1 MGKIRHYAKKIK
13 EGKLR
18 EVAREL
24 MWIYG
29 YGKKHIFAIAIYTA
43 LGMSGSLAFLWNSL
57 VSRDL
62 VDMITGHR
70 TGDLL
75 KTFLVMI
82 GIQFMNTSISQTSSF
97 IATKLSLK
105 VESEIKIDL
114 YKKIIESDWETLSSF
129 HSGDISTRWGS
140 GASTIASGL
149 LSTVPNFLIG
159 VARFGIA
166 FWAVAKNDW
175 TFVFFALGSIP
186 ISLLMSKVSIALLQ
200 KSNLRM
206 LEINSKMSSYSY
218 EAFSNIQ
225 TIKAFDLIG
234 NYTKKFKVLQ
244 KEYVKARMHYQKISI
259 VNALIMTIVSML
271 VSYSTYGWGI
281 YKVWVGAIS
290 YGSMTMFLSLSNS
303 LSSSTQALI
312 GIVPSTLSI
321 VNASKRIREIT
332 DLPKEDYSQYDE
344 VTEFFDRHKYDG
356 VGLCIRDA
364 SFTYMNGTEVFRN
377 VNIDAHPHEAIA
389 LVGPSGE
396 GKTTMLRLILAI
408 VNAKEGRGYICYGNN
423 TPESGAEMMDLT
435 ASTRQL
441 FSYVPQGNSMMSG
454 TIASNM
460 RIVKEDA
467 TDEEII
473 EALKLA
479 CAWNFVEKL
488 PDGINSE
495 IGEKGAGFSEGQAQR
510 LSIARSLLRKS
521 PILLL
526 DEATSA
532 LDPATERQVLENIMR
547 DDYPRTT
554 IVTTHRPSVL
564 SSCVRVYRIH
574 DGVCDIL
581 KESDIENFK
590 KGLL

>member
-1 MGKIRHYAKKIK
+1 MGKIHHYAERIK
-13 EGKLR
+13 EGR
-18 EVAREL
+18 IQEIFSEL
-24 MWIYG
+24 KWVYG
-29 YGKKHIFAIAIYTA
+29 YGRKHVFAILMYTL
-43 LGMSGSLAFLWNSL
+43 LGMTGSLAFLWNSL

-70 TGDLL
+70 AGDLL
-75 KTFLVMI
+75 KTFLLMI
-82 GIQFMNTSISQTSSF
+82 GIQLFNTLLTQVSSLVS
-97 IATKLSLK
+97 TKLSLK
-105 VESEIKIDL
+105 VESEIKTDL
-114 YKKIIESDWETLSSF
+114 YERIIKSDWETLSTF
-129 HSGDISTRWGS
+129 RAGDISSRWS
-140 GASTIASGL
+140 GGAAIISAGL
-149 LSTVPNFLIG
+149 LNTVPNFLIG
-159 VARFGIA
+159 IVRFGMA

-175 TFVFFALGSIP
+175 TFVLFALGSIP
-186 ISLLMSKVSIALLQ
+186 ITILMSRFSMRMLQ
-200 KSNLRM
+200 KGNLRTM
-206 LEINSKMSSYSY
+206 EISAEMSSYSY

-225 TIKAFDLIG
+225 NIKAFDLIG
-234 NYTKKFKVLQ
+234 GYVKKFKALQ
-244 KEYVKARMHYQKISI
+244 EEFVKARMSYQKVTIL
-259 VNALIMTIVSML
+259 NAIIMTL
-271 VSYSTYGWGI
+271 VSLLVTYSTYGWGI
-281 YKVWVGAIS
+281 YKVWIGAIT
-290 YGSMTMFLSLSNS
+290 YGSMTMFLALSGT
-303 LSSSTQALI
+303 LSSTTQTLI
-312 GIVPSTLSI
+312 NVIPTTLSL

-344 VTEFFDRHKYDG
+344 VAEYFGRHKSEG

-364 SFTYMNGTEVFRN
+364 SFTYMNGTEVFKD
-377 VNIDAHPHEAIA
+377 VSIDAHPHEAIA
-389 LVGPSGE
+389 IIGPSGE
-396 GKTTMLRLILAI
+396 GKTTMLRLILSI
-408 VNAKEGRGYICYGNN
+408 INAKEGRGYICYGNN
-423 TPESGAEMMDLT
+423 TPEDGAEMMDLT

-479 CAWNFVEKL
+479 CAWKFVEKL
-488 PDGINSE
+488 PEGINSE

-532 LDPATERQVLENIMR
+532 LDPATERQVLQNILA

-554 IVTTHRPSVL
+554 IVTTHRPTVL

-574 DGVCDIL
+574 DGSCKIL
-581 KESDIENFK
+581 NAEEIEEFG

>member
-1 MGKIRHYAKKIK
+1 MGKIHHYAERIK
-13 EGKLR
+13 EGR
-18 EVAREL
+18 IQEIFSEL
-24 MWIYG
+24 KWVYG
-29 YGKKHIFAIAIYTA
+29 YGRKHVFAILMYTL
-43 LGMSGSLAFLWNSL
+43 LGMTGSLAFLWNSL

-70 TGDLL
+70 AGDLL
-75 KTFLVMI
+75 KTFLLMI
-82 GIQFMNTSISQTSSF
+82 GIQLFNTLLTQVSSLVS
-97 IATKLSLK
+97 TKLSLK
-105 VESEIKIDL
+105 VESEIKTDL
-114 YKKIIESDWETLSSF
+114 YERIIKSDWETLSTF
-129 HSGDISTRWGS
+129 RAGDISSRWS
-140 GASTIASGL
+140 GGAAIISAGL
-149 LSTVPNFLIG
+149 LNTVPNFLIG
-159 VARFGIA
+159 IVRFGMA

-175 TFVFFALGSIP
+175 TFVLFALGSIP
-186 ISLLMSKVSIALLQ
+186 ITILMSRFSMRMLQ
-200 KSNLRM
+200 KGNLRTM
-206 LEINSKMSSYSY
+206 EISAEMSSYSY

-225 TIKAFDLIG
+225 NIKAFDLIG
-234 NYTKKFKVLQ
+234 GYVKKFKALQ
-244 KEYVKARMHYQKISI
+244 KEFVKARMSYQKVTIL
-259 VNALIMTIVSML
+259 NAIIMTL
-271 VSYSTYGWGI
+271 VSLLVTYSTYGWGI
-281 YKVWVGAIS
+281 YKVWIGAIT
-290 YGSMTMFLSLSNS
+290 YGSMTMFLALSGT
-303 LSSSTQALI
+303 LSSSTQTLI
-312 GIVPSTLSI
+312 NVIPTTLSL

-332 DLPKEDYSQYDE
+332 DLPKEDYSHYDE
-344 VTEFFDRHKYDG
+344 VAEYFERHKSEG

-364 SFTYMNGTEVFRN
+364 SFTYMNGTEVFKD
-377 VNIDAHPHEAIA
+377 VSIDAHPHEAIA
-389 LVGPSGE
+389 IIGPSGE
-396 GKTTMLRLILAI
+396 GKTTMLRLILSI
-408 VNAKEGRGYICYGNN
+408 INAKEGHGYICYGNN
-423 TPESGAEMMDLT
+423 APEDGAEMMDLT

-479 CAWNFVEKL
+479 WAWKFVEKL
-488 PDGINSE
+488 PEGINSE

-532 LDPATERQVLENIMR
+532 LDPATERQVLQNILA

-554 IVTTHRPSVL
+554 IVTTHRPTVL

-574 DGVCDIL
+574 DGSCDIL
-581 KESDIENFK
+581 SADEIDEFG

>member
-1 MGKIRHYAKKIK
+1 MGKISHYAERIK
-13 EGKLR
+13 EGRIK
-18 EVAREL
+18 EIIKEL
-24 MWIYG
+24 KWVYG
-29 YGKKHIFAIAIYTA
+29 YGKKHVFAIALYTA

-62 VDMITGHR
+62 VDMITGHK
-70 TGDLL
+70 TGDLI
-75 KTFLVMI
+75 KTFFLMI
-82 GIQFMNTSISQTSSF
+82 GIQLFNTALTQVSGYISV
-97 IATKLSLK
+97 KLSQK
-105 VESEIKIDL
+105 VESEIKADL
-114 YKKIIESDWETLSSF
+114 YDKIIKCDWETLSSF
-129 HSGDISTRWGS
+129 HSGEITARWGGGS
-140 GASTIASGL
+140 ATIASGL
-149 LSTVPNFLIG
+149 LSTVPNTLIG
-159 VARFGIA
+159 LVRFGIA

-186 ISLLMSKVSIALLQ
+186 ISIYMSKFSIGILQ
-200 KSNLRM
+200 KTNLRM
-206 LEINSKMSSYSY
+206 MEISADMSSYSY

-234 NYTKKFKVLQ
+234 NYTKKFKTLQ
-244 KEYVKARMHYQKISI
+244 AEYVNARLKHQRISI
-259 VNALIMTIVSML
+259 VNAMIMTLVSML

-281 YKVWVGAIS
+281 YKVWTGAIT
-290 YGSMTMFLSLSNS
+290 YGSMTMFLSLSGS
-303 LSSSTQALI
+303 LTGSTQSLI
-312 GIVPSTLSI
+312 SVIPSTLSI
-321 VNASKRIREIT
+321 VNAATRIREIT

-344 VTEFFDRHKYDG
+344 VAEFFDRHKYDG
-356 VGLCIRDA
+356 VGLCIRNA
-364 SFTYMNGTEVFRN
+364 SFTYMNGTEVFKD
-377 VNIDAHPHEAIA
+377 VSLDAHPHEAIA
-389 LVGPSGE
+389 IIGPSGE

-408 VNAKEGRGYICYGNN
+408 INAKSGHAYICYGDN
-423 TPESGAEMMDLT
+423 TPESGAEMMNLT

-460 RIVKEDA
+460 RVVKEDA

-479 CAWNFVEKL
+479 CAWKFVERL
-488 PDGINSE
+488 PEGINSE

-532 LDPATERQVLENIMR
+532 LDPATEKQVLQNILA

-554 IVTTHRPSVL
+554 IVTTHRPTVL

-574 DGVCDIL
+574 DGSCNIL
-581 KESDIENFK
+581 TPEEIEEFG
-590 KGLL
+590 KGNL

>member
-1 MGKIRHYAKKIK
+1 LGKIHHYAQRIK
-13 EGKLR
+13 EGRLK
-18 EVAREL
+18 EITTEL
-24 MWIYG
+24 KWVYG
-29 YGKKHIFAIAIYTA
+29 YGRKHVFSIAVYTA
-43 LGMSGSLAFLWNSL
+43 LGMTSSLAFLWNSF

-70 TGDLL
+70 AGDLI
-75 KTFLVMI
+75 KTFAMMI
-82 GIQFMNTSISQTSSF
+82 GIQLLNTMITQITSYISV
-97 IATKLSLK
+97 KLSSR
-105 VESEIKIDL
+105 VESEIKTDL
-114 YKKIIESDWETLSSF
+114 YGKILTSDWETLAAF
-129 HSGDISTRWGS
+129 HSGDISSRWGS
-140 GASTIASGL
+140 GSATVASGL
-149 LSTVPNFLIG
+149 LSTVPSAVIG
-159 VARFGIA
+159 LVRFGLA

-186 ISLLMSKVSIALLQ
+186 VTIYMSKFTLGLLQ
-200 KSNLRM
+200 KSNLRAM
-206 LEINSKMSSYSY
+206 EISSDMSSCSY

-234 NYTKKFKVLQ
+234 NYVEKFKALQ
-244 KEYVKARMHYQKISI
+244 KEYVSTRLKNQRISI
-259 VNALIMTIVSML
+259 INAFIMVFVSML

-281 YKVWVGAIS
+281 YKVWTGAIS
-290 YGSMTMFLSLSNS
+290 YGTMTMFLGLSGSLSGTTQS
-303 LSSSTQALI
+303 LI
-312 GIVPSTLSI
+312 NVVPSTLNI

-344 VTEFFDRHKYDG
+344 VKEYFDRHRADG
-356 VGLCIRDA
+356 MGLCIRNA
-364 SFTYMNGTEVFRN
+364 SFTYMNGTEVFRD
-377 VNIDAHPHEAIA
+377 VSLDAHPHEAIA
-389 LVGPSGE
+389 IIGPSGE
-396 GKTTMLRLILAI
+396 GKTTMLRLILSI
-408 VNAKEGRGYICYGNN
+408 INAKSGKGYICYGNN

-441 FSYVPQGNSMMSG
+441 FSYVPQGNTMMSG

-460 RIVKEDA
+460 RVVKEDA

-479 CAWNFVEKL
+479 CAWSFIEKL

-495 IGEKGAGFSEGQAQR
+495 IGEKGGGFSEGQAQR

-532 LDPATERQVLENIMR
+532 LDPATERQVLQNILA

-574 DGVCDIL
+574 DGNCTIL
-581 KESDIENFK
+581 NAQEIEDFG

>member
-1 MGKIRHYAKKIK
+1 LSKIKYYTEKIKDGKIQ
-13 EGKLR
+13 
-18 EVAREL
+18 EVVSEL
-24 MWIYG
+24 KWVYG
-29 YGKKHIFAIAIYTA
+29 YGKKHVIAIALYTA

-57 VSRDL
+57 ISRDL

-70 TGDLL
+70 AGDLL
-75 KTFLVMI
+75 KTFLLMI
-82 GIQFMNTSISQTSSF
+82 LAQLLNTALNQISSLISV
-97 IATKLSLK
+97 KLSLK
-105 VESEIKIDL
+105 VESEIKNDL
-114 YKKIIESDWETLSSF
+114 YAKIVKSDWESLSAF
-129 HSGDISTRWGS
+129 HAGDISTRWGG
-140 GASTIASGL
+140 GASAIASGL

-159 VARFGIA
+159 LVRFGIA

-186 ISLLMSKVSIALLQ
+186 ISFLMSRISVGMLS
-200 KSNLRM
+200 KSNLRIM
-206 LEINSKMSSYSY
+206 ELSSEMSSYTY

-225 TIKAFDLIG
+225 NIKAFDLIG
-234 NYTKKFKVLQ
+234 DYIKKIKVLQ
-244 KEYVKARMHYQKISI
+244 NGYVEAKLKYQKVSI
-259 VNALIMTIVSML
+259 LNAMLMTLVSML

-281 YKVWVGAIS
+281 YKVWIGAIS
-290 YGSMTMFLSLSNS
+290 YGSMTMFLSLSSS
-303 LSSSTQALI
+303 LSGTTQSLI
-312 GIVPSTLSI
+312 GVIPSTLSI
-321 VNASKRIREIT
+321 VNAAKRIREIT

-344 VTEFFDRHKYDG
+344 VADFYERHKDEG
-356 VGLCIRDA
+356 VGLCIRNA
-364 SFTYMNGTEVFRN
+364 SFVYMNGTEVFKD
-377 VNIDAHPHEAIA
+377 VSLDAHPHEAIA
-389 LVGPSGE
+389 IIGPSGE
-396 GKTTMLRLILAI
+396 GKTTMMRLILSI
-408 VNAKEGRGYICYGNN
+408 INAKTGRGYICFGNN
-423 TPESGAEMMDLT
+423 SPEDSAEMMNLT

-479 CAWNFVEKL
+479 CAWKFIEKL
-488 PDGINSE
+488 PEGINSE

-532 LDPATERQVLENIMR
+532 LDPATERQVLQNILA

-554 IVTTHRPSVL
+554 IVTTHRPTVL
-564 SSCVRVYRIH
+564 SSCIRVYRIH
-574 DGVCDIL
+574 DGGCKIL
-581 KESDIENFK
+581 NAEEIEKFGE
-590 KGLL
+590 GLL

>member
-1 MGKIRHYAKKIK
+1 MSKITHYAERIK
-13 EGKLR
+13 EGRLK
-18 EVAREL
+18 EIVHEL
-24 MWIYG
+24 KWVYG
-29 YGKKHIFAIAIYTA
+29 YGRRHVFAIVIYTV

-62 VDMITGHR
+62 VDMITGHKA
-70 TGDLL
+70 GELL
-75 KTFLVMI
+75 KTFLIMI
-82 GIQFMNTSISQTSSF
+82 GVQLLNTAITQITSYISV
-97 IATKLSLK
+97 KLSMR
-105 VESEIKIDL
+105 VEREIKTDL
-114 YKKIIESDWETLSSF
+114 YKKIITSDWETLSSF
-129 HSGDISTRWGS
+129 RSGDIAERWSSGS
-140 GASTIASGL
+140 SMVASGL
-149 LSTVPNFLIG
+149 LSIVPNFVIGLVRFLIAFVA
-159 VARFGIA
+159 VAR
-166 FWAVAKNDW
+166 NDW

-186 ISLLMSKVSIALLQ
+186 LSVFTSRLTVSIIQ
-200 KSNLRM
+200 KANMRTM
-206 LEINSKMSSYSY
+206 EINSEMSQYSY
-218 EAFSNIQ
+218 EAFSNVQ
-225 TIKAFDLIG
+225 NIKAFDLIG

-244 KEYVKARMHYQKISI
+244 DEFVKARLRFQKITI
-259 VNALIMTIVSML
+259 LNALIMTFVSML

-281 YKVWVGAIS
+281 YKVWTGAIS
-290 YGSMTMFLSLSNS
+290 YGSMTMFLALSGSLSGT
-303 LSSSTQALI
+303 TQSLI
-312 GIVPSTLSI
+312 GVVPSTLSL
-321 VNASKRIREIT
+321 VNASKRMREIT

-344 VTEFFDRHKYDG
+344 VAEFFDRHRSEG
-356 VGLCIRDA
+356 VGLCIRNA
-364 SFTYMNGTEVFRN
+364 SFTYMNGTEVFKD
-377 VNIDAHPHEAIA
+377 VSLEAHPHEAIA
-389 LVGPSGE
+389 IIGPSGE
-396 GKTTMLRLILAI
+396 GKTTMLRLILSI
-408 VNAKEGRGYICYGNN
+408 INAKAGRGYICYGNN

-460 RIVKEDA
+460 RVVKEDA

-479 CAWNFVEKL
+479 CAWKFVEKL

-495 IGEKGAGFSEGQAQR
+495 IGEKGGGFSEGQAQR

-532 LDPATERQVLENIMR
+532 LDPATERQVLQNILA

-554 IVTTHRPSVL
+554 IVTTHRPTVL

-574 DGVCDIL
+574 DGGCRIL
-581 KESDIENFK
+581 NAEEIEEFG